1 MDPGWMIWKYFWL
14 GLLNGPRLGGL
25 EGLLVGNCYGE
36 ALRRSDGVFVGRS
49 EKGCRS
55 VHQTVLGSGNV
66 WFGCLVGLVGGWMIR
81 GVETKVVGSCAQ
93 RRPC

>member
-1 MDPGWMIWKYFWL
+1 MVGDFIW
-14 GLLNGPRLGGL
+14 PQMGGL
-25 EGLLVGNCYGE
+25 EGFLVGNGDGE
-36 ALRRSDGVFVGRS
+36 VIGRSAGVLVGRL